1 MRKACS
7 CELQQ
12 QIQSYEHLHAGWL
25 PFGSSPPQ
33 IPAIQSFYWAYCKG
47 TCKTTQKKVSSW
59 YATKKHEILS
69 KPMLLLHASP
79 PQTLGQS
86 LLLFASQEMLQ
97 KRRTPLVCSKVQQTI
112 TSLPRGAPG
121 DRRREFPRSHAFFLT
136 QDTRS
141 HYYICS

>member
-1 MRKACS
+1 MNTYMLDGC
-7 CELQQ
+7 
-12 QIQSYEHLHAGWL
+12 HLEALHHKFL
-25 PFGSSPPQ
+25 PFNHFIEP
-33 IPAIQSFYWAYCKG
+33 IAKG
-47 TCKTTQKKVSSW
+47 HVKLPKKKVSSW

-136 QDTRS
+136 RDTRS